1 MTQLKSSSRLE
12 ALKRKSVSTLQFFGL
27 GVAGILLSSQAA
39 FAQLAPMDVT
49 TVISVSGQFTVTG
62 RPQFTTPAR
71 RPGIT
76 GNTNLIRLEPA
87 LLAVSA
93 ERFRSVLW
101 PLLGIRPDA
110 PWNGKIFL
118 ALHPAQTVADD
129 VNLNIIPLPQ
139 TWNYRVDLPD
149 ALPRQ
154 RYARALTAAMLLE
167 IANRQNRSGGRSAE
181 LPPWLVDG
189 LGQLVLGSAPEKVIL
204 SAPDKKIDG
213 VRQSRTTKL
222 SRGPD
227 PLATARETLKYSN
240 PPGFD
245 DLCWPTGIQL
255 ENLDGG
261 AYLAGAQLFTSELLG
276 LKNGPELM
284 RDFLA
289 RASGCLNWQTAFYAA
304 YHEHFRRPLDVEKW
318 WALRVVRF
326 AARDRGPRWSPT
338 ASREQLANLLAV
350 PVEFRASSNALPEHA
365 SVSLQTALKNFS
377 GEERENVLRLKERDL
392 ELAQFR
398 LSAPFS
404 GLADGYRAA
413 LAEFLGDNPPNKKT
427 GTNKRGNPRQSASIS
442 EIVKKLDALDA
453 RRREFEQKV
462 DANPLP
468 RNAIPQSR

>member
-1 MTQLKSSSRLE
+1 MTRSKSSSRLE
-12 ALKRKSVSTLQFFGL
+12 ALKRKSVSTLRCFGL
-27 GVAGILLSSQAA
+27 AIAGILLASQTVI
-39 FAQLAPMDVT
+39 AQLAPMEVT
-49 TVISVSGQFTVTG
+49 TVKSVSGQFTVTG
-62 RPQFTTPAR
+62 RSQFPAPAR
-71 RPGIT
+71 RPGIA
-76 GNTNLIRLEPA
+76 GNTNLVRLEPA

-110 PWNGKIFL
+110 AWNGKIFL

-129 VNLNIIPLPQ
+129 VNLNIIPLAQ
-139 TWNYRVDLPD
+139 TWNYRVEMPD

-167 IANRQNRSGGRSAE
+167 IANRPNRSGRSAE

-189 LGQLVLGSAPEKVIL
+189 LGQLVLGSTPEKVIL

-255 ENLDGG
+255 EGLDDG

-326 AARDRGPRWSPT
+326 AARDRGPRWSPA
-338 ASREQLANLLAV
+338 ASREQLASLLAV
-350 PVEFRASSNALPEHA
+350 PVEFRASSNALPEYA
-365 SVSLQTALKNFS
+365 SVSLQTALKNFT
-377 GEERENVLRLKERDL
+377 GEERENVLRLKQRDL

-404 GLADGYRAA
+404 GLADGYRAT
-413 LAEFLGDNPPNKKT
+413 LAEFLGDKKSAPAIRSQAPP
-427 GTNKRGNPRQSASIS
+427 SANIS
-442 EIVKKLDALDA
+442 ATVKKLDALDA
-453 RRREFEQKV
+453 RRREIEQKV

-468 RNAIPQSR
+468 RNAMPKGR

>member
-1 MTQLKSSSRLE
+1 MTRQASSLLIE
-12 ALKRKSVSTLQFFGL
+12 ALKRKSVSTLRCFGL
-27 GVAGILLSSQAA
+27 GAISLFLSSQVAT
-39 FAQLAPMDVT
+39 AQPSLSDVT
-49 TVISVSGQFTVTG
+49 TVKSVSGQFTVTG
-62 RPQFTTPAR
+62 RTQFSPLLR
-71 RPGIT
+71 RPDVAN
-76 GNTNLIRLEPA
+76 NTNLVRLEPA

-93 ERFRSVLW
+93 ERFRATLW
-101 PLLGIRPDA
+101 PLLGIRPDTA
-110 PWNGKIFL
+110 WNGKIFL
-118 ALHPAQTVADD
+118 ALRPARTTADD

-139 TWNYRVDLPD
+139 TWNYRLELPD
-149 ALPRQ
+149 LLPRQ

-167 IANRQNRSGGRSAE
+167 IANRPNRSGGRSAE

-189 LGQLVLGSAPEKVIL
+189 LGQLVLASAPEKMIL

-213 VRQSRTTKL
+213 VRQSRTAKN

-227 PLATARETLKYSN
+227 PLASARETLKYST

-255 ENLDGG
+255 DGLDDG

-276 LKNGPELM
+276 LKNGPEMM

-289 RASGCLNWQTAFYAA
+289 RLSGCLNWQTAFYAA

-326 AARDRGPRWSPT
+326 AARDRGPRWSAA
-338 ASREQLANLLAV
+338 ASRDQLANLLAV
-350 PVEFRASSNALPEHA
+350 PVEFRASSNALPEHTTI
-365 SVSLQTALKNFS
+365 SLQTALKNFT
-377 GEERENVLRLKERDL
+377 GEERENVLRLKQRDL

-398 LSAPFS
+398 LSAPYS

-413 LAEFLGDNPPNKKT
+413 LAEFLGDKFSAKKT
-427 GTNKRGNPRQSASIS
+427 AADKRGNPRPTASIS
-442 EIVKKLDALDA
+442 EIVKKMDALDA
-453 RRREFEQKV
+453 RRREFEQKL

-468 RNAIPQSR
+468 RNTDPTRR